1 MDKYA
6 VVIYSDLDTKRPD
19 KFLTFPTEEDASSYY
34 YKKLKEYTDFQNK
47 VNDLLEFIDKN
58 YKEIKTKKFE
68 NQIGGTGLSL
78 TKQDIIHHKIYNLSN
93 IPVNP
98 NNIVIKKIDDE

>member
-6 VVIYSDLDTKRPD
+6 VIIYNDDDDKTPD
-19 KFLTFPTEEDASSYY
+19 KFLTFPTEKDASSYY

-58 YKEIKTKKFE
+58 YKEIIIKESK
-68 NQIGGTGLSL
+68 QIQGTGSDF
-78 TKQDIIHHKIYNLSN
+78 TKRDMIHHKIYNLSN

-98 NNIVIKKIDDE
+98 NNIVIKKIDNE